1 MTSHRFAVFSPTV
14 PPTQK
19 AHAILLARIL
29 QLVPSERY
37 ILISN
42 KPVDSG
48 LAQEERY
55 FYLPTAQ
62 TATREAEIAAANKLE
77 GVLGAVENPALLKS
91 MRVLLRF
98 YRKVKTFTGRLRAHL
113 QNHNATITAHAAR
126 LENILQHEQINLL
139 VVCSGGNVHNLPAAY
154 LAAQRLSI
162 PLIVYMFD
170 YYSREM
176 FAEQFVARQW
186 EERILRSAAAIIVNN
201 EGQRDI
207 YRQLYGLESTVLYNP
222 CELNF
227 SPGGS
232 KPYLRQDVFNIVY
245 TGSVWGIHHD
255 GFRRLAQ
262 AVNRLGDTVC
272 LHIFSGNPSFIF
284 RLQGIEGPQIAV
296 HSPLPQDEVYQVQHE
311 ADLLVLAFSFDGT
324 FEEILSATLTTKLG
338 EYLAAGR
345 PILVH
350 APPDTFVNKYL
361 RQHNSGIVVDQPDV
375 AALVTALQTLM
386 NDDSLR
392 TTLGQRARACA
403 EADFDSQKMSERFA
417 QIVSQVSGTQFYL

>member
-1 MTSHRFAVFSPTV
+1 MNSRRFAIFSPTV
-14 PPTQK
+14 PPTRK
-19 AHAILLARIL
+19 AHAILLARVL
-29 QLVPSERY
+29 QRVPPGRY

-42 KPVDSG
+42 WLIDSD
-48 LAQEERY
+48 LPQEEQH

-62 TATREAEIAAANKLE
+62 TTTREAEHAAVNKLE
-77 GVLGAVENPALLKS
+77 NVLNAVENPALLKL
-91 MRVLLRF
+91 MRVLLHS
-98 YRKVKTFTGRLRAHL
+98 YRKTKSFTGRLRAHL
-113 QNHNATITAHAAR
+113 QNHDAIITAHAAR
-126 LENILQHEQINLL
+126 LETILQREQINLL

-154 LAAQRLSI
+154 MAAQRLNI

-186 EERILRSAAAIIVNN
+186 EGRILRSAAAIIVNN
-201 EGQRDI
+201 EGQRDA
-207 YRQLYGLESTVLYNP
+207 YRQLYDLESTVIYNP
-222 CELNF
+222 CELDF
-227 SPGGS
+227 PPTGS
-232 KPYLRQDVFNIVY
+232 KSYLPKNVFNIVY
-245 TGSVWGIHHD
+245 TGSVWSIHHD

-262 AVNRLGDTVC
+262 AVNKLGDGVC
-272 LHIFSGNPSFIF
+272 LHIFSGNPAFIL
-284 RLQGIEGPQIAV
+284 RLQGIEGPQIIA
-296 HSPLPQDEVYQVQHE
+296 HSPVPQDEVHQVQYE
-311 ADLLVLAFSFDGT
+311 ADLLVLAFSFAET
-324 FEEILSATLTTKLG
+324 FEEMLSATLTTKLG

-350 APPDTFVNKYL
+350 APPNTFVNQYL
-361 RQHNSGIVVDQPDV
+361 RQHNSGVVVDQPDA

-417 QIVSQVSGTQFYL
+417 QVINQISDL